1 MNGMRAAGLLG
12 ASMLLGSC
20 VATPRQA
27 NFTSDLPGNYQA
39 IADCA
44 YPEFRK
50 LDVAWTRTDFPSQNR
65 TEFALGNDY
74 TETGKIL
81 IIGTDADQTRIESYF
96 LNAIWGK
103 DYWPN
108 KHRPIFEKCSAEM
121 SQILPLSKDPG

>member
-1 MNGMRAAGLLG
+1 MRAAGLLG
-12 ASMLLGSC
+12 ASILLGSC
-20 VATPRQA
+20 VATPRQT

-50 LDVAWTRTDFPSQNR
+50 LDVAWSKADFPSRNR

-74 TETGKIL
+74 AEAGKIL
-81 IIGTDADQTRIESYF
+81 IIGTDADHTRIESYF
-96 LNAIWGK
+96 LSAVREK

-108 KHRPIFEKCSAEM
+108 KHRPIFEKCAAEM